1 MNIRETRDLQLK
13 VEEVWNLLNEEKALM
28 VRNNSLRVKTHIM
41 SRQGT
46 AMKAFNKNINR
57 T

>member
-1 MNIRETRDLQLK
+1 MNLRDQRK

-28 VRNNSLRVKTHIM
+28 IM
-41 SRQGT
+41 SDHEGT
-46 AMKAFNKNINR
+46 AMKAFNKNFSR